1 MTLLAELAGILRLVD
16 PMPPRVLADAEAAG
30 ALLRP
35 APLVPLLDTVAAA
48 RASGRRLRLGRPGGD
63 AVLDVE
69 IRRVGPALRVA
80 GLAPPGASL
89 EIHWADGDAAA
100 PVDAAGYFTVEVPD
114 GRIRLVLAESGGRV
128 RATDWL

>member
-1 MTLLAELAGILRLVD
+1 VD

-35 APLVPLLDTVAAA
+35 EPLVPLLDTAAAA
-48 RASGRRLRLGRPGGD
+48 RSSGRRLRLGRPGED
-63 AVLDVE
+63 SVLEVE

-80 GLAPPGASL
+80 GLAPPGAGL
-89 EIHWADGDAAA
+89 EIHWADGDATA

-114 GRIRLVLAESGGRV
+114 GRIRLVLAEPGGRV
-128 RATDWL
+128 RATDWI